1 MIILSKRKIQRV
13 NNLKFSVKN
22 FLIAGLGNPGD
33 KYKNNRHNIGFQ
45 IIDTYLT
52 FFSQNKLIDKFDSEY
67 TSINFKENKLHII
80 KPKTFMNESGI
91 AVNKCINF
99 FKIPLENLIVIY
111 DEMDLS
117 PGNIKIKFG
126 GGSAGHNGIKS
137 IINCLGSEKFTRVR
151 IGIGKPVNKEKIS
164 SYVLSNFTNDELN
177 LFNEI
182 KTNIKYII
190 EDLVLEGLP
199 FAMNK
204 FNSKIQ

>member
-1 MIILSKRKIQRV
+1 M
-13 NNLKFSVKN
+13 KN

-45 IIDTYLT
+45 IVDNYLT
-52 FFSQNKLIDKFDSEY
+52 YFSQNKFIDKFDSEY
-67 TSINFKENKLHII
+67 TSINFRENKLHVL
-80 KPKTFMNESGI
+80 KPKTFMNESGKAI
-91 AVNKCINF
+91 NKCISF

-117 PGNIKIKFG
+117 PGDVRIKFG
-126 GGSAGHNGIKS
+126 GGSAGHNGVKS
-137 IINCLGSEKFTRVR
+137 IINCLGSEKFTRIR
-151 IGIGKPVNKEKIS
+151 IGIGKPVNKEKIN
-164 SYVLSNFTNDELN
+164 SYVLSNFSNNELN

-190 EDLVLEGLP
+190 EDIVLEGLP

>member
-1 MIILSKRKIQRV
+1 M
-13 NNLKFSVKN
+13 KN

-52 FFSQNKLIDKFDSEY
+52 YFSQNKLIDKFDSEY

-111 DEMDLS
+111 DEMDLF

-151 IGIGKPVNKEKIS
+151 IGIGKPVNKEKIN

-190 EDLVLEGLP
+190 EDLVIEGLP

>member
-1 MIILSKRKIQRV
+1 M
-13 NNLKFSVKN
+13 KN

-45 IIDTYLT
+45 IINTYLT
-52 FFSQNKLIDKFDSEY
+52 YFSQNKFVDKFDSEY

-91 AVNKCINF
+91 AINKCINF

-151 IGIGKPVNKEKIS
+151 VGIGKPVNKEKIS

>member
-1 MIILSKRKIQRV
+1 M
-13 NNLKFSVKN
+13 KN

-117 PGNIKIKFG
+117 PGNIKIKYG

>member
-1 MIILSKRKIQRV
+1 M
-13 NNLKFSVKN
+13 KN

-45 IIDTYLT
+45 IINTYLT
-52 FFSQNKLIDKFDSEY
+52 YFSQNKFVDKFDSEY
-67 TSINFKENKLHII
+67 TSINFRENKLHLL
-80 KPKTFMNESGI
+80 KPKTFMNESGKAI
-91 AVNKCINF
+91 NKCISF

-117 PGNIKIKFG
+117 TGNVRIKFG
-126 GGSAGHNGIKS
+126 GGSAGHNGVKS
-137 IINCLGSEKFTRVR
+137 IISCLGSEKFTRIR
-151 IGIGKPVNKEKIS
+151 IGIGKPINKEKIN
-164 SYVLSNFTNDELN
+164 SYVLSNFSNNELN

-190 EDLVLEGLP
+190 EDIVLKGLP

-204 FNSKIQ
+204 FNSKIQKTLLMQY

>member
-1 MIILSKRKIQRV
+1 M
-13 NNLKFSVKN
+13 KN

-52 FFSQNKLIDKFDSEY
+52 YFSQNKFIDKFDSEY
-67 TSINFKENKLHII
+67 TSINFRENKLHIL
-80 KPKTFMNESGI
+80 KPKTFMNESGKAI
-91 AVNKCINF
+91 NKCISF

-117 PGNIKIKFG
+117 PGDVRIKFG
-126 GGSAGHNGIKS
+126 GGSAGHNGVKS
-137 IINCLGSEKFTRVR
+137 IINCLGSEKFTRIR
-151 IGIGKPVNKEKIS
+151 IGIGKPINKEKIN
-164 SYVLSNFTNDELN
+164 SYVLSNFSNNELN

-190 EDLVLEGLP
+190 EDIVLEGLP

>member
-1 MIILSKRKIQRV
+1 M
-13 NNLKFSVKN
+13 KN

-52 FFSQNKLIDKFDSEY
+52 YFSQNKLIDKFDSEY

>member
-1 MIILSKRKIQRV
+1 M
-13 NNLKFSVKN
+13 KN

-45 IIDTYLT
+45 IINTYLT
-52 FFSQNKLIDKFDSEY
+52 YFSQNKFVDKFDSEY
-67 TSINFKENKLHII
+67 TSINFRENKLHLL
-80 KPKTFMNESGI
+80 KPKTFMNESGKAI
-91 AVNKCINF
+91 NKCISF

-117 PGNIKIKFG
+117 TGNVRIKFG
-126 GGSAGHNGIKS
+126 GGSAGHNGVKS
-137 IINCLGSEKFTRVR
+137 IINCLGSEKFTRIR
-151 IGIGKPVNKEKIS
+151 IGIGKPINKEKIN
-164 SYVLSNFTNDELN
+164 SYVLSNFSNNELN

-190 EDLVLEGLP
+190 EDIVLEGLP

>member
-1 MIILSKRKIQRV
+1 M
-13 NNLKFSVKN
+13 KN

-137 IINCLGSEKFTRVR
+137 IINCLGSEKFTRVK

>member
-1 MIILSKRKIQRV
+1 M
-13 NNLKFSVKN
+13 KN

-52 FFSQNKLIDKFDSEY
+52 YFSQNKLIDKFDSEY

-91 AVNKCINF
+91 AINKCINF

>member
-1 MIILSKRKIQRV
+1 
-13 NNLKFSVKN
+13 VKN

-91 AVNKCINF
+91 AINKCINF

-151 IGIGKPVNKEKIS
+151 VGIGKPVNKEKIS

-190 EDLVLEGLP
+190 EDLVIEGLP
-199 FAMNK
+199 FAMNR

>member
-1 MIILSKRKIQRV
+1 M
-13 NNLKFSVKN
+13 KN

-45 IIDTYLT
+45 IVDTYLT
-52 FFSQNKLIDKFDSEY
+52 YFSQNKFIDKFDSEY
-67 TSINFKENKLHII
+67 TSINFRENKLHIL
-80 KPKTFMNESGI
+80 KPKTFMNESGKAI
-91 AVNKCINF
+91 NKCISF

-117 PGNIKIKFG
+117 PGDVRIKFG
-126 GGSAGHNGIKS
+126 GGSAGHNGVKS
-137 IINCLGSEKFTRVR
+137 IINCLGSEKFTRIR
-151 IGIGKPVNKEKIS
+151 IGIGKPINKEKIN
-164 SYVLSNFTNDELN
+164 SYVLSNFSNNELN

-190 EDLVLEGLP
+190 EDIVLEGLP

>member
-1 MIILSKRKIQRV
+1 M
-13 NNLKFSVKN
+13 KN

-137 IINCLGSEKFTRVR
+137 ITNYLGSEKFTRVR
-151 IGIGKPVNKEKIS
+151 IGIGKPINKEKIS

>member
-1 MIILSKRKIQRV
+1 M
-13 NNLKFSVKN
+13 KN

-52 FFSQNKLIDKFDSEY
+52 YFSQNKLIDKFDSEY

-137 IINCLGSEKFTRVR
+137 IINRLGTEKFTRVR

>member
-1 MIILSKRKIQRV
+1 M
-13 NNLKFSVKN
+13 KN

-52 FFSQNKLIDKFDSEY
+52 YFSQNKFIDKFDSEY

-91 AVNKCINF
+91 AINKCINF

-151 IGIGKPVNKEKIS
+151 IGIGKPVNKEKIN

-190 EDLVLEGLP
+190 EDLVIEGLP
-199 FAMNK
+199 FAMNR

>member
-1 MIILSKRKIQRV
+1 M
-13 NNLKFSVKN
+13 KN

-33 KYKNNRHNIGFQ
+33 KYKNKRHNIGFQ
-45 IIDTYLT
+45 IINTYLT
-52 FFSQNKLIDKFDSEY
+52 YFSQNKFVDKFDSEY
-67 TSINFKENKLHII
+67 TSINFRENKLHLL
-80 KPKTFMNESGI
+80 KPKTFMNESGKAI
-91 AVNKCINF
+91 NKCISF

-117 PGNIKIKFG
+117 TGNVRIKFG
-126 GGSAGHNGIKS
+126 GGSAGHNGVKS
-137 IINCLGSEKFTRVR
+137 IISCLGSEKFTRIR
-151 IGIGKPVNKEKIS
+151 IGIGKPINKEKIN
-164 SYVLSNFTNDELN
+164 SYVLSNFSNNELN

-190 EDLVLEGLP
+190 EDIVLEGLP

>member
-1 MIILSKRKIQRV
+1 
-13 NNLKFSVKN
+13 VKN

-52 FFSQNKLIDKFDSEY
+52 YFSQNKLIDKFDSEY

-111 DEMDLS
+111 DEMDLF

>member
-1 MIILSKRKIQRV
+1 M
-13 NNLKFSVKN
+13 KN

-111 DEMDLS
+111 DEMDLF

-164 SYVLSNFTNDELN
+164 SFVLSNFTNDELN

>member
-1 MIILSKRKIQRV
+1 M
-13 NNLKFSVKN
+13 KN

-52 FFSQNKLIDKFDSEY
+52 YFSQNKLIDKFDSEY

-91 AVNKCINF
+91 AINKCINF

-111 DEMDLS
+111 DEMDLF

>member
-1 MIILSKRKIQRV
+1 M
-13 NNLKFSVKN
+13 KN

-151 IGIGKPVNKEKIS
+151 IGIGKPVNKEKVS

-190 EDLVLEGLP
+190 KDLVLEGLP

>member
-1 MIILSKRKIQRV
+1 M
-13 NNLKFSVKN
+13 KN

-91 AVNKCINF
+91 AINKCINF

>member
-1 MIILSKRKIQRV
+1 M
-13 NNLKFSVKN
+13 KN

-151 IGIGKPVNKEKIS
+151 VGIGKPVNKEKIS

>member
-1 MIILSKRKIQRV
+1 M
-13 NNLKFSVKN
+13 KN

-117 PGNIKIKFG
+117 PGDIKIKFG

>member
-1 MIILSKRKIQRV
+1 M
-13 NNLKFSVKN
+13 KN

-91 AVNKCINF
+91 AINKCINF

-151 IGIGKPVNKEKIS
+151 VGIGKPVNKEKIS

-190 EDLVLEGLP
+190 EDLVIEGLP
-199 FAMNK
+199 FAMNR

>member
-1 MIILSKRKIQRV
+1 M
-13 NNLKFSVKN
+13 KN

-80 KPKTFMNESGI
+80 TPKTFMNERGI
-91 AVNKCINF
+91 ADNKCINF

>member
-1 MIILSKRKIQRV
+1 
-13 NNLKFSVKN
+13 VKN

-52 FFSQNKLIDKFDSEY
+52 YFSQNKLIDKFDSEY

>member
-1 MIILSKRKIQRV
+1 M
-13 NNLKFSVKN
+13 KN

-111 DEMDLS
+111 DEMDLF

-151 IGIGKPVNKEKIS
+151 IGIGKPVNKEKIN

-190 EDLVLEGLP
+190 EDLVIEGLP
-199 FAMNK
+199 FAMNR

>member
-1 MIILSKRKIQRV
+1 M
-13 NNLKFSVKN
+13 KN

-52 FFSQNKLIDKFDSEY
+52 YFSQNKLIDKFDSEY

-111 DEMDLS
+111 DEMDLF

-190 EDLVLEGLP
+190 EDLVIEGLP

>member
-1 MIILSKRKIQRV
+1 
-13 NNLKFSVKN
+13 VKN

-99 FKIPLENLIVIY
+99 FKIPSENLIVIY

>member
-1 MIILSKRKIQRV
+1 M
-13 NNLKFSVKN
+13 KN

-80 KPKTFMNESGI
+80 KPQTFMNESGI

-117 PGNIKIKFG
+117 PGDIKIKFG

>member
-1 MIILSKRKIQRV
+1 M
-13 NNLKFSVKN
+13 KN

-45 IIDTYLT
+45 IINTYLT
-52 FFSQNKLIDKFDSEY
+52 YFSQNKFVDKFDSEY
-67 TSINFKENKLHII
+67 TSINFRENKLHVL
-80 KPKTFMNESGI
+80 KPKTFMNESGKAI
-91 AVNKCINF
+91 NKCISF

-117 PGNIKIKFG
+117 PGDVRIKFG
-126 GGSAGHNGIKS
+126 GGSAGHNGVKS
-137 IINCLGSEKFTRVR
+137 IINCLGSEKFTRIR
-151 IGIGKPVNKEKIS
+151 IGIGKPINKEKIN
-164 SYVLSNFTNDELN
+164 SYVLSNFSNNELN

-190 EDLVLEGLP
+190 EDIVLEGLP

>member
-1 MIILSKRKIQRV
+1 M
-13 NNLKFSVKN
+13 KN

-45 IIDTYLT
+45 IINTYLT
-52 FFSQNKLIDKFDSEY
+52 YFSQNKFIDKFDSEY
-67 TSINFKENKLHII
+67 TSINFRENKLHIL
-80 KPKTFMNESGI
+80 KPKTFMNESGKAI
-91 AVNKCINF
+91 NKCISF

-117 PGNIKIKFG
+117 PGDVRIKFG
-126 GGSAGHNGIKS
+126 GGSAGHNGVKS
-137 IINCLGSEKFTRVR
+137 IISCLGSEKFTRIR
-151 IGIGKPVNKEKIS
+151 IGIGKPINKEKIN
-164 SYVLSNFTNDELN
+164 SYVLSNFSNNELN

-190 EDLVLEGLP
+190 EDIVLEGLP

>member
-1 MIILSKRKIQRV
+1 M
-13 NNLKFSVKN
+13 KN

-67 TSINFKENKLHII
+67 TSINLKENKLHII

-151 IGIGKPVNKEKIS
+151 IGIGKPVNKEKVS

-190 EDLVLEGLP
+190 KDLVLEGLP

>member
-1 MIILSKRKIQRV
+1 M
-13 NNLKFSVKN
+13 KN

-137 IINCLGSEKFTRVR
+137 IINRLGSEKFTRVR

>member
-1 MIILSKRKIQRV
+1 M
-13 NNLKFSVKN
+13 KN

-52 FFSQNKLIDKFDSEY
+52 YFSQNKLIDKFDSEY

-151 IGIGKPVNKEKIS
+151 VGIGKPVNKEKIS

>member
-1 MIILSKRKIQRV
+1 M
-13 NNLKFSVKN
+13 KN

-52 FFSQNKLIDKFDSEY
+52 YFSQNKFIDKFDSEY
-67 TSINFKENKLHII
+67 TSINFRENKLHII
-80 KPKTFMNESGI
+80 KPKTFMNESGKAI
-91 AVNKCINF
+91 NKCISF

-117 PGNIKIKFG
+117 PGDVRIKFS

-137 IINCLGSEKFTRVR
+137 IINCLGSEKFTRIR
-151 IGIGKPVNKEKIS
+151 IGIGKPINREKIN
-164 SYVLSNFTNDELN
+164 SYVLSNFSNNELN
-177 LFNEI
+177 LFNEV

-190 EDLVLEGLP
+190 EDIILEGLP